1 MSRRPPRSKRTDT
14 LFPTTTL
21 FRSVP
26 LPPASVLVT
35 GANGFLGSALLEAL
49 RARGTA
55 IRILVRR
62 PPPAGRHGDDVQVV
76 VGDLGDPDI
85 VSHAVRGVEAVYH
98 VGASMRGSAG
108 DFEAGTVLGPR
119 NVVRA
124 RRGPEERRGGE
135 GWGGK

>member
-1 MSRRPPRSKRTDT
+1 MMLRPPILTRTDH
-14 LFPTTTL
+14 LFPYPPPFCFL
-21 FRSVP
+21 RLASLLDPACAAPDAARLEQLRQRHVP

-62 PPPAGRHGDDVQVV
+62 PPPAGRHGADVPVV

-85 VSHAVRGVEAVYH
+85 VSPDRT
-98 VGASMRGSAG
+98 STRLNSS
-108 DFEAGTVLGPR
+108 T
-119 NVVRA
+119 
-124 RRGPEERRGGE
+124 
-135 GWGGK
+135 